1 MSRVLSRDERGSV
14 RLSEAALAQIVGG
27 AVGQVEGARL
37 RKGRRRLTLE
47 LADGHAHAQLE
58 LAVAHGRFIPDVARS
73 VQERVAESLAQMCA
87 LEVDAVDVDVVE
99 LDS

>member
-1 MSRVLSRDERGSV
+1 VSRVLSHDARGSV

-37 RKGRRRLTLE
+37 RKGRRRLALE

-58 LAVAHGRFIPDVARS
+58 LAVAHGRVIPEVAHS
-73 VQERVAESLAQMCA
+73 VQARVADALARMCA
-87 LEVDAVDVDVVE
+87 LEVDGVDVNVVE

>member
-1 MSRVLSRDERGSV
+1 MSRILSRDERGSV

-37 RKGRRRLTLE
+37 RKGRRRLALE
-47 LADGHAHAQLE
+47 LADGHARAALE

-73 VQERVAESLAQMCA
+73 VQARVAEALARMCE
-87 LEVDAVDVDVVE
+87 LEVDAVDISVEE
-99 LDS
+99 LDV